1 MFCLESH
8 AVLKPKEFKQKYK
21 NKLLQKHK
29 AIQYRLQKTNDIAL
43 KKCNSMYN
51 NIRTNTEECHV
62 IWDEMKEISQEYLDN
77 KEELILLEKYNL
89 TSFIIYK
96 VCKSFSNHST

>member
-29 AIQYRLQKTNDIAL
+29 AIQYRLQIKNDIAL

-77 KEELILLEKYNL
+77 KEELILLEK
-89 TSFIIYK
+89 
-96 VCKSFSNHST
+96 